1 MQTVEITAA
10 NTNRRLDKFLFQYL
24 NAAPESFI
32 YKMLRK
38 KNITLNSTKAKG
50 SEQLKAGDVLTLF
63 LADETIA
70 KFRKTRE
77 IPEARPLTGIIFEDE
92 NLLIVNKPQGLPSH
106 GGMNKTARTAS
117 RTQSIDDHLLARVLF
132 YLQKTGAYDPTD
144 TFVPALCNRL
154 DVNTSGLVVCGKTLH
169 SLQDMNALFANQGI
183 DKEYITVVEGELGKI
198 GKSRVLRGYYQKES
212 KANIAKVVT
221 SETNIAVT
229 TAYTVLAI
237 SLDGKYTL
245 VSVNPITGRSHQ
257 IRAHFAAIGHPL
269 AGDKK
274 YGGHAAPYGQSQLL
288 HCRRLSIPQESGSAA
303 LGAVS
308 ETNVSRA
315 AFFPTGVAV
324 CRRRTS
330 DDSEIA
336 EQFPSIAQNLSWE
349 APLPKYLQKCMDE
362 LFSHN

>member
-24 NAAPESFI
+24 NAAPENFI

-38 KNITLNSTKAKG
+38 KNITLNETRAKG
-50 SEQLKAGDVLTLF
+50 AEQLKAGDIIQLY
-63 LADETIA
+63 LADETIE
-70 KFRKTRE
+70 KFRKVRK
-77 IPEARPLTGIIFEDE
+77 IAEARPLTGIVFEDE

-106 GGMNKTARTAS
+106 GGMSKK
-117 RTQSIDDHLLARVLF
+117 DDHLLARVLF
-132 YLQKTGAYDPTD
+132 YLQQTGAYDPTD

-169 SLQDMNALFANQGI
+169 ALQDMNALFANQGL
-183 DKEYITVVEGELGKI
+183 DKEYITVVEGELGKV

-212 KANIAKVVT
+212 KTNMARVIT
-221 SETNIAVT
+221 QETNIAVT

-237 SLDGKYTL
+237 SRDAKYTL

-274 YGGHAAPYGQSQLL
+274 YGGHSTPFGQSQLL
-288 HCRRLSIPQESGSAA
+288 HCRRLSIPVQGK
-303 LGAVS
+303 
-308 ETNVSRA
+308 
-315 AFFPTGVAV
+315 
-324 CRRRTS
+324 
-330 DDSEIA
+330 
-336 EQFPSIAQNLSWE
+336 SWE
-349 APLPKYLQKCMDE
+349 APLPKNLQKCVDE
-362 LFSHN
+362 WFGGLPNA

>member
-38 KNITLNSTKAKG
+38 KNITLNGIKAKG

-63 LADETIA
+63 LADETIV
-70 KFRKTRE
+70 KFRKARE
-77 IPEARPLTGIIFEDE
+77 ISEAKPLTGIVFEDE

-106 GGMNKTARTAS
+106 GGMNKAAS
-117 RTQSIDDHLLARVLF
+117 KDDHLLARVLF
-132 YLQKTGAYDPTD
+132 YLQKTCAYDPSD

-169 SLQDMNALFANQGI
+169 ALQDMNALFANQGM
-183 DKEYITVVEGELGKI
+183 DKEYITVVEGELGKV

-212 KANIAKVVT
+212 KTNVAKVVT

-237 SLDGKYTL
+237 SQDGKYTL

-257 IRAHFAAIGHPL
+257 IRAHFAAIDHPL

-274 YGGHAAPYGQSQLL
+274 YGGHNAPYGQSQLL
-288 HCRRLSIPQESGSAA
+288 HCRRLSIP
-303 LGAVS
+303 
-308 ETNVSRA
+308 
-315 AFFPTGVAV
+315 
-324 CRRRTS
+324 
-330 DDSEIA
+330 
-336 EQFPSIAQNLSWE
+336 EQNISWE
-349 APLPKYLQKCMDE
+349 ASLPKNLQKCVDGIFPHFT
-362 LFSHN
+362 LPYGGLRNDI